1 MQAEENDTL
10 NGLFKSVVA
19 VLDADDSNIKKLF
32 LQNGGNILNY
42 PYNWKLAT
50 HVIGNDFNSP
60 VVQEG
65 ARRSLRLVKTKWI
78 EDCIDKNALLDYAPY
93 SSNPYLIFKGICATT
108 CEIDP
113 FLAFLIDDSLEVLG
127 GKFTP
132 VLIKSITHVFSFD
145 GEGPKCRKVREK
157 ENADIKVIHPRWV
170 LDCLIHG
177 RCIDQKP
184 YLFPS
189 LSFPRKPKDTLNE
202 NLLFRN
208 VFYNKKF
215 FFASDLNLSTVAKQ
229 AIYKFA
235 RNLGADVADSTQTCD
250 VFIGFQRET
259 DEFRMA
265 SEQKATI
272 ATISWLLNSFVLG
285 SWKDPLLDAL
295 HFPLPS
301 KKFLKG
307 QTIALTN
314 YTGKARTYLEKLIVA
329 SGASYTKNLK
339 PTNSILIA
347 ASSYGQKFGAA
358 KVWKIPS
365 VYHTWLFSSFRSLSV
380 EPYDDFPVPLDES
393 YMDFLLPCKL
403 ESKLNSVIVDTEG
416 SSCNGN
422 ENIVNTTTN
431 QNMHSKPPEAIE
443 NGVNKEEEDNKQ
455 EEHKDESHE
464 DTTLSPES
472 TSKDVIVE
480 DDLPSINGPVMSNR
494 SFVNND
500 VSNENIQMDNKEGN
514 LNLVL
519 DNITPDADYE
529 HKKSDTVHVSEEMMN
544 PGAQDQK
551 ESTSTPLL
559 TPAVIIPSLKDVSN
573 SAEDPQE
580 LSGHDSTANSSI
592 PGWSQVKD
600 NANTVALTQ
609 ERSRSKRKSASMALS
624 MLQNVVMPDVVAF
637 EREKRLKKQVDIAIP
652 EKPVSQTITNASS
665 ASRERRYVVI
675 TGYETKPSSD
685 DLKKSNIIITSN
697 PSKCTHLVA
706 PRILRT
712 AKFLCAIP
720 KGPQVV
726 TMEWL
731 QDSIKQRHPAP
742 EDNYLL
748 KDEEKEK
755 EICCSIQ
762 DSLKR
767 AREKGPTLLENYV
780 IYLTAKT
787 IAPANISAVTSIVK
801 SNGGSCSTINS
812 FNKRLTKH
820 LENGNIIIITCQED
834 KHIWKDILS
843 SFELYQNAFLQNY
856 DWLMKTILRQELNT
870 SEKVA
875 SEFSQGN

>member
-1 MQAEENDTL
+1 MQAAENDTL

-19 VLDADDSNIKKLF
+19 VLDADDLNIKRLF

-50 HVIGNDFNSP
+50 HVIGNDFDSS

-65 ARRSLRLVKTKWI
+65 ARRSLRLVKTNWI
-78 EDCIDKNALLDYAPY
+78 EDCIEKNALLDYAPY

-113 FLAFLIDDSLEVLG
+113 FLASFIDDSLEVLG

-132 VLIKSITHVFSFD
+132 VLIKSITHVFSID
-145 GEGPKCRKVREK
+145 GEGPKCRKVKEK
-157 ENADIKVIHPRWV
+157 ENVEIKVIHPRWI
-170 LDCLIHG
+170 LECLIQG
-177 RCIDQKP
+177 RCIDQKH

-189 LSFPRKPKDTLNE
+189 LSFSQKPKNTLNDHS
-202 NLLFRN
+202 LFRN
-208 VFYNKKF
+208 VFHKKKIF
-215 FFASDLNLSTVAKQ
+215 FSSDLNLPTVANQ
-229 AIYKFA
+229 AIRKFA
-235 RNLGADVADSTQTCD
+235 VNLGADIAESTRDCD

-259 DEFRMA
+259 DEFRIA
-265 SEQKATI
+265 IVQNSTI
-272 ATISWLLNSFVLG
+272 ATVSWLLNSFVLG

-339 PTNSILIA
+339 PTNSVLIA

-365 VYHTWLFSSFRSLSV
+365 AHHMWLFSSFKSLSS
-380 EPYDDFPVPLDES
+380 EPYSDFPVPLDES

-403 ESKLNSVIVDTEG
+403 ESKIDSEVKVAEG
-416 SSCNGN
+416 SSHNDDQ
-422 ENIVNTTTN
+422 ILVN
-431 QNMHSKPPEAIE
+431 QDIEKNMDYEPPEAIE
-443 NGVNKEEEDNKQ
+443 DRMNKEKEGDKQ
-455 EEHKDESHE
+455 GNHNNETHE
-464 DTTLSPES
+464 DSSLSPGS
-472 TSKDVIVE
+472 PLMSKDVQLD
-480 DDLPSINGPVMSNR
+480 DDLPSINGPVMAKSFSN
-494 SFVNND
+494 NNIA
-500 VSNENIQMDNKEGN
+500 STENIQMNNEEDHPR
-514 LNLVL
+514 LIL
-519 DNITPDADYE
+519 DNITQNMNLE
-529 HKKSDTVHVSEEMMN
+529 HKKADTQMSDETTNLSTQNQH
-544 PGAQDQK
+544 

-559 TPAVIIPSLKDVSN
+559 TPSVIIPSLKGVSN
-573 SAEDPQE
+573 LAEDPQA
-580 LSGHDSTANSSI
+580 LSRHNSPSYSVIPDSTQAENIASSA
-592 PGWSQVKD
+592 PS
-600 NANTVALTQ
+600 TQ

-637 EREKRLKKQVDIAIP
+637 EREKRLKKHVDMTVP
-652 EKPVSQTITNASS
+652 EKPGSQTMTNTNLH
-665 ASRERRYVVI
+665 ERRYVII

-685 DLKKSNIIITSN
+685 YLKKSNINITSN

-720 KGPQVV
+720 NGPQVV

-731 QDSIKQRHPAP
+731 QDSIKQRHPSA
-742 EDNYLL
+742 EDKYLL

-755 EICCSIQ
+755 EIGCSIQ

-780 IYLTAKT
+780 IYLTSKT
-787 IAPANISAVTSIVK
+787 VAPGNVSAVTSIVK
-801 SNGGSCSTINS
+801 SNGGACSTISN

-820 LENGNIIIITCQED
+820 LENGNIIVITCQED
-834 KHIWKDILS
+834 RHIWENFLS
-843 SFELYQNAFLQNY
+843 SIETYQNTFLQNY
-856 DWLMKTILRQELNT
+856 DWLMKTILRQELDA

-875 SEFSQGN
+875 SEFSQ